1 MKNQYSITFV
11 RHAESILNSKGL
23 FCGRIDCSI
32 TKEGK
37 EKCKKLRNVEP
48 FTEGFDVVFS
58 SPLKRTHQTLDL
70 ILPGSKPIDD
80 QRLIVVNYGDLE
92 GTKTGDVSEE
102 LRKAYKVGLVTPP
115 NGENFHDVEKR
126 FFSFLNDI
134 DRLYSNT
141 NKRILVV
148 THGSI
153 LRAITHIRDKEIAQ
167 SSNNLDYHTYTQ
179 SDIKFF
185 IKSYYEGCV

>member
-23 FCGRIDCSI
+23 FCGRIDCGI

-48 FTEGFDVVFS
+48 FTEGFDVIFS

-70 ILPGSKPIDD
+70 ILPGAKPIDD

-92 GTKTGDVSEE
+92 GTKTSDVSEE

-115 NGENFHDVEKR
+115 NGENFHNVEKR
-126 FFSFLNDI
+126 FFSFLNDV
-134 DRLYSNT
+134 DELYSNT

-153 LRAITHIRDKEIAQ
+153 LRAITHLRDKEIAK
-167 SSNNLDYHTYTQ
+167 SSNNLDYHTYKQ
-179 SDIKFF
+179 SDIKLFM
-185 IKSYYEGCV
+185 KSYYDVCV